1 MSRALYALNT
11 HRHVQY
17 TVRTSMRVHADLK
30 AFPPTRIISINKMG
44 PFFTL
49 CNLPLAVL
57 SLSAGVL
64 ATSAADLPTV
74 DLGYMKHRA
83 LSYNVSFADSVSVER
98 TTNSIAGDD
107 RHLQR
112 NGHPHQIAFSSIA
125 DSSDSSSTSATLQP
139 QSESFAGKRL
149 K

>member
-1 MSRALYALNT
+1 MSRALYAVNT

-30 AFPPTRIISINKMG
+30 VFSPTRIISINKMG

-49 CNLPLAVL
+49 YNLPLAVFI
-57 SLSAGVL
+57 LSAGVL

-74 DLGYMKHRA
+74 DLGYMKHRS

-107 RHLQR
+107 RHL
-112 NGHPHQIAFSSIA
+112 
-125 DSSDSSSTSATLQP
+125 
-139 QSESFAGKRL
+139 
-149 K
+149 